1 MSDQFNNNIN
11 QESADEIKVLKNHV
25 VDQIAAGEVI
35 ERPSQLLKELIENS
49 LDAGALKIEVSV
61 SSDLSFISVDDDGF
75 GIKRRELS
83 KAFLRHSTSK
93 LIETEDLMK
102 LSSFGFRGEALS
114 AIGSISKV
122 QVETRR
128 KGESSGSFY
137 IYENGS
143 EVALE
148 DSEREFGTKISITKL
163 FDSTPARKKFLKSN
177 RHELTLI
184 KKVLKDFS
192 LKHYNTSFKLLLD
205 RKISFFYP
213 SVDTIQKRYT
223 EVFKDSKV
231 YKIEL
236 KPCDTILKGS
246 CLYLEEP
253 SIQSKT
259 GQSLW
264 VYIQDRS
271 VQDKTVAA
279 ATRDGLN
286 TYLMHGTFPKG
297 LIDLKLRKDSIDV
310 NVHPMKSEVR
320 FENSSYIYKSVRRAV
335 SDWAYQAPWKN
346 EVISDSTLGSY
357 KNHSSF
363 NNTPN
368 SLNRPIRENSSYQ
381 EKKIAFEIQNP
392 TANGVAFSSQAKI
405 SNSDDGVNQ
414 YSQNNFKISEPEVL
428 YKKTYGSLNSTTVE
442 NKLIKK
448 EGFEPY
454 WSKLMI
460 VGQINL
466 TYIMAQGQDAV
477 YFIDQHA
484 AHERVA
490 FERLKTQWEKRK
502 ESKGKC
508 DIQNLLIP
516 LYLDLDETLTE
527 ELLKLNQ
534 ELFQLGIEIES
545 SGPETIAVNSIPSF
559 LKEES
564 IAKGLRKLA
573 KDSLDQGGGSSVDD
587 VFELFFATLACHSV
601 IRAGHAMSDDEMKLL
616 LLSMDEYKSR
626 YCPHGRPVYKKISF
640 HSLDQDFGRVV

>member
-1 MSDQFNNNIN
+1 MSDQFNKTTNN
-11 QESADEIKVLKNHV
+11 ESAEEIKVLKDHV

-75 GIKRRELS
+75 GIKRKELS

-93 LIETEDLMK
+93 LKETEDLMR

-114 AIGSISKV
+114 AIGSIAKV

-128 KGESSGSFY
+128 KAEPFGSFY

-148 DSEREFGTKISITKL
+148 DSERELGTKISITKL

-192 LKHYNTSFKLLLD
+192 LKHFKTSFKLLLD

-213 SVDTIQKRYT
+213 SVDTIEKRYT
-223 EVFKDSKV
+223 EVFKGSKV

-236 KPCDTILKGS
+236 TPCDTILEGS

-297 LIDLKLRKDSIDV
+297 IVDLKLRKDSIDV
-310 NVHPMKSEVR
+310 NVHPMTSEVR

-335 SDWAYQAPWKN
+335 SDWAYLAPWKN
-346 EVISDSTLGSY
+346 EVISESTLNSKGFGS
-357 KNHSSF
+357 SIR
-363 NNTPN
+363 PN
-368 SLNRPIRENSSYQ
+368 KRPAKDSSSYQ

-392 TANGVAFSSQAKI
+392 TSEGVSFNPQAETFNTNFK
-405 SNSDDGVNQ
+405 SKS
-414 YSQNNFKISEPEVL
+414 YKQNDFKISEPEVL
-428 YKKTYGSLNSTTVE
+428 YKKTYGSLNSKTVE

-460 VGQINL
+460 VGQLNL
-466 TYIMAQGQDAV
+466 TYIMAQGADAV

-502 ESKGKC
+502 ESKDKC
-508 DIQNLLIP
+508 EVQNLLIP

-545 SGPETIAVNSIPSF
+545 SGPETLAVNSIPSF

-564 IAKGLRKLA
+564 IDKGLRKLA
-573 KDSLDQGGGSSVDD
+573 KESLDQGGGSSIDD

-616 LLSMDEYKSR
+616 LLSMDEFKSR

>member
-1 MSDQFNNNIN
+1 
-11 QESADEIKVLKNHV
+11 
-25 VDQIAAGEVI
+25 
-35 ERPSQLLKELIENS
+35 
-49 LDAGALKIEVSV
+49 
-61 SSDLSFISVDDDGF
+61 
-75 GIKRRELS
+75 
-83 KAFLRHSTSK
+83 
-93 LIETEDLMK
+93 MK

-114 AIGSISKV
+114 AIGSIAKV

-128 KGESSGSFY
+128 TSEPVGSFY
-137 IYENGS
+137 IYENGT
-143 EVALE
+143 EVVLE
-148 DSEREFGTKISITKL
+148 DSQRECGTKISITHL
-163 FDSTPARKKFLKSN
+163 FESTPARKKFLKSN
-177 RHELTLI
+177 RHELTLV
-184 KKVLKDFS
+184 KKVLKDFC
-192 LKHYNTSFKLLLD
+192 LKHYKTSFKLLID

-213 SVDTIQKRYT
+213 SVDTIQKRYS
-223 EVFKDSKV
+223 EVVKGSKV
-231 YKIEL
+231 YKIKL
-236 KPCDTILKGS
+236 TPCDTILEGS

-297 LIDLKLRKDSIDV
+297 VVDLKLRKDSIDV

-335 SDWAYQAPWKN
+335 SDWAYLAPWKN
-346 EVISDSTLGSY
+346 EVITDSSLSAERI
-357 KNHSSF
+357 SSSVTSNSKQNSLDA
-363 NNTPN
+363 NNTTPLA
-368 SLNRPIRENSSYQ
+368 STKSFSVSSQKPSREYSSYQ
-381 EKKIAFEIQNP
+381 EKKLAFEIQNP
-392 TANGVAFSSQAKI
+392 NANAKRDVFKPQTEI
-405 SNSDDGVNQ
+405 SNTSFKSNS
-414 YSQNNFKISEPEVL
+414 YKQNDFKVSEPEVL
-428 YKKTYGSLNSTTVE
+428 YKKTYGSLNSKTVE
-442 NKLIKK
+442 DKLLKK

-466 TYIMAQGQDAV
+466 TYIMAQGDDAV

-502 ESKGKC
+502 ESKDKC
-508 DIQNLLIP
+508 EVQNLLIP

-545 SGPETIAVNSIPSF
+545 SGPETLAVNSIPSF

-564 IAKGLRKLA
+564 IDRGLRKLA
-573 KDSLDQGGGSSVDD
+573 KESLEQGGGSSIDD

-616 LLSMDEYKSR
+616 LLSMDEFKSR